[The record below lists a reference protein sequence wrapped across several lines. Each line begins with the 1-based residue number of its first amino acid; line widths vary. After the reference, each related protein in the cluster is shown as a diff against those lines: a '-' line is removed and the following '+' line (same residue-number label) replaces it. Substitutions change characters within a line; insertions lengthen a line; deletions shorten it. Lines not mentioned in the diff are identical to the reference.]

1 MTDRLAEIRDRTQ
14 QILATLPD
22 GVSLVAAAK
31 TRSPEE
37 TRAAIAGGA
46 RILGHNYVQEA
57 AASIE
62 ALGSDVGVLWH
73 LVGHLQRNK
82 VKQAVRLFDAIQ
94 TVDSMRLARAIA
106 AECERVGRVMPILIE
121 VNSARELQKAGV
133 APEEA
138 EDLIRDVA
146 ALKQIRIDG
155 LMTMGPFV
163 DDPERLRPIFAAT
176 KELFDRIAGLSIPDV
191 AMTTLSMGMSSSY
204 RVAIAEGATMVRLGT
219 ILFGPR

>member
-1 MTDRLAEIRDRTQ
+1 MNDRMTEIRDRTQ
-14 QILATLPD
+14 RILAELPE

-46 RILGHNYVQEA
+46 RIIGHNYVQEA

-62 ALGSDVGVLWH
+62 ALGPGLEASWQF
-73 LVGHLQRNK
+73 VGHLQRNK

-94 TVDSMRLARAIA
+94 TVDSIRLARALA
-106 AECERVGRVMPILIE
+106 TECAKTDRVMSILIE
-121 VNSARELQKAGV
+121 VNSAREPQKAGV
-133 APEEA
+133 APDEA

-146 ALKQIRIDG
+146 ALDHVRIAG

-176 KELFDRIAGLSIPDV
+176 KELFDRIAGRSIPNV
-191 AMTTLSMGMSSSY
+191 AMTTLSMGMSNSY
-204 RVAIAEGATMVRLGT
+204 RVAVEEGATMVRLGT